1 MTDKFK
7 NYVDNIQENDI
18 KSLIISPLIVLVIAQ
33 ILSIFLEMA
42 SFFITTFTSRIMY
55 NPTDYDTLISGTS
68 FPSLVVYTLLLLAII
83 FLVKQ
88 NSNIKFSEIGV
99 NGEKGIE
106 YFCYGSLIGAFI
118 VMIIFYLL
126 YFSNSI
132 LFEINKNIV
141 YTDIF
146 RIFLIFFIIALADQ
160 ILVRNY
166 LLTFFTK
173 MMGIR
178 NSVILISTLLFLIC
192 FSVAKWFKIP
202 DIETVIYLINIFLS
216 YTLFSLIYYFYGNM
230 WLLVGLSAFNNFFQ
244 VVVFGSRLDTVYAIN
259 PLIKLKIIEKYSL
272 LNGGNYGFEAGIYY
286 TTLYLAGIL
295 FMIYKI
301 TSEKQTE
308 EDIWL
313 NY

>member
-42 SFFITTFTSRIMY
+42 SFFITTFTSKLMY

-106 YFCYGSLIGAFI
+106 YFCYGSLIGTFI

-173 MMGIR
+173 MMGIK
-178 NSVILISTLLFLIC
+178 NSVILTSTLLFLIC

-202 DIETVIYLINIFLS
+202 DIETVIYLINVLLS

-244 VVVFGSRLDTVYAIN
+244 TVVFGSRLDTVYAIN

-286 TTLYLAGIL
+286 TTLYLSGIL

-313 NY
+313 N

>member
-7 NYVDNIQENDI
+7 NYVDNIQENNI

-88 NSNIKFSEIGV
+88 NSSIKFSEIGV

-118 VMIIFYLL
+118 VIIIFYLL

-141 YTDIF
+141 YTDIL
-146 RIFLIFFIIALADQ
+146 RIFLIFFILALADQ

-286 TTLYLAGIL
+286 TTLYLSGIL

-313 NY
+313 N

>member
-7 NYVDNIQENDI
+7 NYVDNIQENNI

-88 NSNIKFSEIGV
+88 NSSIKFSEIGV

-244 VVVFGSRLDTVYAIN
+244 TVVFGSRLDTVYAIN

-286 TTLYLAGIL
+286 TTLYLSGIL

-301 TSEKQTE
+301 TSEKQAE

-313 NY
+313 N

>member
-7 NYVDNIQENDI
+7 NYVDNIQENNI

-286 TTLYLAGIL
+286 TTLYLSGIL

-301 TSEKQTE
+301 TSEKQAE

-313 NY
+313 N

>member
-18 KSLIISPLIVLVIAQ
+18 KSLIISPLIVLVITQ

-55 NPTDYDTLISGTS
+55 NPTNYDTLISGTS

-88 NSNIKFSEIGV
+88 NSSIKFSEIGV

-141 YTDIF
+141 YTDIL

-313 NY
+313 N

>member
-7 NYVDNIQENDI
+7 NYVDNIQENNI
-18 KSLIISPLIVLVIAQ
+18 KSLIILPIIVLVIAQ

-173 MMGIR
+173 MMGIK
-178 NSVILISTLLFLIC
+178 NSVILTSTLLFLIC

-259 PLIKLKIIEKYSL
+259 PLIKLRIIEKYSL

-301 TSEKQTE
+301 TSEKQAE

-313 NY
+313 N

>member
-42 SFFITTFTSRIMY
+42 SFFITTFTSKIMY

-88 NSNIKFSEIGV
+88 NSSIKFSEIGV
-99 NGEKGIE
+99 NEEKGIE

-173 MMGIR
+173 MMGIK
-178 NSVILISTLLFLIC
+178 NSVILISTILFLIC

-244 VVVFGSRLDTVYAIN
+244 TVVFGSRLDTVYAIN

-313 NY
+313 N

>member
-88 NSNIKFSEIGV
+88 NSSIKFSEIGV

-146 RIFLIFFIIALADQ
+146 RIFLIFFILALADQ

-259 PLIKLKIIEKYSL
+259 PLIKLRIIEKYSL

-286 TTLYLAGIL
+286 TTLYLSGIL

-301 TSEKQTE
+301 TSEKQAE

-313 NY
+313 N

>member
-7 NYVDNIQENDI
+7 NYVDNIQENNI
-18 KSLIISPLIVLVIAQ
+18 KSLIISPIMVLVIAQ

-146 RIFLIFFIIALADQ
+146 RIFLIFFILALADQ

-244 VVVFGSRLDTVYAIN
+244 TVVFGSRLDTVYAIN

-313 NY
+313 N

>member
-118 VMIIFYLL
+118 VMVIFYLL

-146 RIFLIFFIIALADQ
+146 RIFLIFFILALADQ

-313 NY
+313 N

>member
-88 NSNIKFSEIGV
+88 NSNIKFSEIGI

-166 LLTFFTK
+166 LLTLFTK

-259 PLIKLKIIEKYSL
+259 PLIKLRIIEKYSL

-286 TTLYLAGIL
+286 TTLYLSGIL
-295 FMIYKI
+295 FMLYKI
-301 TSEKQTE
+301 TSKKQTE

-313 NY
+313 N

>member
-1 MTDKFK
+1 MTNKFK
-7 NYVDNIQENDI
+7 NYVDNIQENNI
-18 KSLIISPLIVLVIAQ
+18 KSLLISPLIVLVAVQ

-42 SFFITTFTSRIMY
+42 SFFITTFTSRVMY

-68 FPSLVVYTLLLLAII
+68 FPSLVVYTLLLFAII
-83 FLVKQ
+83 FLVKR

-99 NGEKGIE
+99 NGKKGIE
-106 YFCYGSLIGAFI
+106 YFCYGSLIGGFI

-202 DIETVIYLINIFLS
+202 DIETVIYLTNIFLS

-286 TTLYLAGIL
+286 TTLYLSGIL

-313 NY
+313 N

>member
-7 NYVDNIQENDI
+7 NYVDNIQENNI

-141 YTDIF
+141 YTDIL

-173 MMGIR
+173 MMGIK
-178 NSVILISTLLFLIC
+178 NSVILTSTLLFLIC

-244 VVVFGSRLDTVYAIN
+244 VVAFGSRLDTVYAIN

-313 NY
+313 N

>member
-7 NYVDNIQENDI
+7 NYVDNIQENNI
-18 KSLIISPLIVLVIAQ
+18 KSLLTSPLIVLVIAQ

-118 VMIIFYLL
+118 VIIIFYLL

-286 TTLYLAGIL
+286 TTLYLSGIL

-313 NY
+313 N

>member
-88 NSNIKFSEIGV
+88 NSSIKFSEIGV

-146 RIFLIFFIIALADQ
+146 RIFLIFFILALADQ

-173 MMGIR
+173 MMGIK
-178 NSVILISTLLFLIC
+178 NSVILISTILFLIC

-244 VVVFGSRLDTVYAIN
+244 TVVFGSRLDTVYAIN

-301 TSEKQTE
+301 TSEKQIE

-313 NY
+313 N

>member
-7 NYVDNIQENDI
+7 NYVDNIQENNI

-88 NSNIKFSEIGV
+88 NSSIKFSEIGV

-106 YFCYGSLIGAFI
+106 YFYYGSLIGAFI

-173 MMGIR
+173 MMGIK
-178 NSVILISTLLFLIC
+178 NSVILISTILFLIC

-259 PLIKLKIIEKYSL
+259 PLIKLRIVEKYSL

-286 TTLYLAGIL
+286 TTLYLSGIL

-313 NY
+313 N

>member
-7 NYVDNIQENDI
+7 NYVDNIQENNI

-173 MMGIR
+173 MMGIK
-178 NSVILISTLLFLIC
+178 NSVILTSTLLFLIC

-313 NY
+313 N

>member
-7 NYVDNIQENDI
+7 NYVDNIQENNI
-18 KSLIISPLIVLVIAQ
+18 KSLIISPLMVLVIAQ

-173 MMGIR
+173 MMGIK
-178 NSVILISTLLFLIC
+178 NSVILISTILFLIC

-244 VVVFGSRLDTVYAIN
+244 TVVFGSRLDTVYAIN

-313 NY
+313 N

>member
-7 NYVDNIQENDI
+7 NYVDNIQENNI

-146 RIFLIFFIIALADQ
+146 RIFLIFFILALADQ

-216 YTLFSLIYYFYGNM
+216 YTLFSLIYYFYGNI

-259 PLIKLKIIEKYSL
+259 PLIKLRIIEKYSL

-286 TTLYLAGIL
+286 TTLYLSGIL

-301 TSEKQTE
+301 TSEKQIE

-313 NY
+313 N

>member
-7 NYVDNIQENDI
+7 NYVDNIQENNI
-18 KSLIISPLIVLVIAQ
+18 KSLIISPIMVLVIAQ

-99 NGEKGIE
+99 NGGKGIE

-126 YFSNSI
+126 YSSNSI

-141 YTDIF
+141 YTDIL
-146 RIFLIFFIIALADQ
+146 RIFLIFFILALADQ

-286 TTLYLAGIL
+286 TTLYLSGIL

-313 NY
+313 N

>member
-42 SFFITTFTSRIMY
+42 SFFITTFTSKLMY

-173 MMGIR
+173 MMGIK

-272 LNGGNYGFEAGIYY
+272 LNGENYGFEAGIYY

-313 NY
+313 N

>member
-88 NSNIKFSEIGV
+88 NSSIKFSEIGV

-146 RIFLIFFIIALADQ
+146 RIFLIFFILALADQ

-313 NY
+313 N

>member
-88 NSNIKFSEIGV
+88 NSNIKFSKIGV

-173 MMGIR
+173 MMGIK

-216 YTLFSLIYYFYGNM
+216 YTLFSLIYYFYGNI

-259 PLIKLKIIEKYSL
+259 PLIKLRIIEKYSL

-286 TTLYLAGIL
+286 TTLYLSGIL

-301 TSEKQTE
+301 TSEKQIE

-313 NY
+313 N

>member
-33 ILSIFLEMA
+33 ILSIFLEMV

-146 RIFLIFFIIALADQ
+146 RIFLIFFILALADQ

-301 TSEKQTE
+301 TSEKQAE

-313 NY
+313 N

>member
-7 NYVDNIQENDI
+7 NYVDNIQENNI

-146 RIFLIFFIIALADQ
+146 RIFLIFFILALADQ

-244 VVVFGSRLDTVYAIN
+244 TVVFGSRLDTVYAIN

-286 TTLYLAGIL
+286 TTLYLSGIL

-313 NY
+313 N

>member
-68 FPSLVVYTLLLLAII
+68 FPSLVVYTLLLLTII

-88 NSNIKFSEIGV
+88 NSNIKFSEFGV

-286 TTLYLAGIL
+286 TTLYLSGIL

-301 TSEKQTE
+301 TSEKQAE

-313 NY
+313 N

>member
-7 NYVDNIQENDI
+7 NYVDNIQENNI
-18 KSLIISPLIVLVIAQ
+18 KSLIISPILVLVIAQ

-88 NSNIKFSEIGV
+88 NSSIKFSEIGV

-173 MMGIR
+173 MMGIK
-178 NSVILISTLLFLIC
+178 NSVILTSTLLFLIC

-244 VVVFGSRLDTVYAIN
+244 TVVFGSRLDTVYAIN

-301 TSEKQTE
+301 TSEKQIE

-313 NY
+313 N

>member
-7 NYVDNIQENDI
+7 NYVDNIQENNI
-18 KSLIISPLIVLVIAQ
+18 KSLIISPLIVLVITQ

-88 NSNIKFSEIGV
+88 NSSIKFSEIGV

-146 RIFLIFFIIALADQ
+146 RIFLIFFIVALADQ

-173 MMGIR
+173 MMGIK
-178 NSVILISTLLFLIC
+178 NSVILISTILFLIC

-259 PLIKLKIIEKYSL
+259 PLIKLRIVEKYSL

-286 TTLYLAGIL
+286 TTLYLSGIL

-313 NY
+313 N

>member
-88 NSNIKFSEIGV
+88 NYNIKFSEIGI

-173 MMGIR
+173 MMGIK
-178 NSVILISTLLFLIC
+178 NSVILTSTLLFLIC

-244 VVVFGSRLDTVYAIN
+244 TVVFGSRLDTVYAIN

-286 TTLYLAGIL
+286 TTLYLSGIL

-313 NY
+313 N

>member
-173 MMGIR
+173 MMGIK
-178 NSVILISTLLFLIC
+178 NSVILISTILFLIC

-259 PLIKLKIIEKYSL
+259 PLIKLKIVEKYSL

-295 FMIYKI
+295 FMMYKI

-313 NY
+313 N

>member
-7 NYVDNIQENDI
+7 NYVDNIQENNI

-146 RIFLIFFIIALADQ
+146 RIFLIFFILALADQ

-244 VVVFGSRLDTVYAIN
+244 TVVFGSRLDTVYAIN

-313 NY
+313 N

>member
-7 NYVDNIQENDI
+7 NYVDNIQENNI
-18 KSLIISPLIVLVIAQ
+18 KSLIISPLIVLVITQ

-88 NSNIKFSEIGV
+88 NSSIKFSEIGV

-146 RIFLIFFIIALADQ
+146 RIFLIFFIVALADQ

-173 MMGIR
+173 MMGIK
-178 NSVILISTLLFLIC
+178 NSVILISTILFLIC

-313 NY
+313 N

>member
-18 KSLIISPLIVLVIAQ
+18 KSLIISPLIVLVITQ

-88 NSNIKFSEIGV
+88 NSSIKFSEIGV

-126 YFSNSI
+126 YFSKSI

-244 VVVFGSRLDTVYAIN
+244 TVVFGSRLDTVYAIN

-313 NY
+313 N

>member
-18 KSLIISPLIVLVIAQ
+18 KSLIISPLIVLVITQ

-55 NPTDYDTLISGTS
+55 NPTDYDILISGTS

-88 NSNIKFSEIGV
+88 NSSIKFSEIGV

-146 RIFLIFFIIALADQ
+146 RIFLIFFIVALADQ

-244 VVVFGSRLDTVYAIN
+244 TVVFGSRLDTVYAIN

-286 TTLYLAGIL
+286 TTLYLSGIL

-301 TSEKQTE
+301 TSKNKQKK
-308 EDIWL
+308 I
-313 NY
+313 YG

>member
-173 MMGIR
+173 MMGIK
-178 NSVILISTLLFLIC
+178 NSVILTSTLLFLIC
-192 FSVAKWFKIP
+192 FSVAKCFKIP

-244 VVVFGSRLDTVYAIN
+244 TVVFGSRLDTVYAIN

-272 LNGGNYGFEAGIYY
+272 LNGRNYGFEAGIYY

-313 NY
+313 N

>member
-7 NYVDNIQENDI
+7 NYVDNIQENNI

-146 RIFLIFFIIALADQ
+146 RIFLIFFILALADQ

-286 TTLYLAGIL
+286 TTLYLSGIL

-301 TSEKQTE
+301 TSEKQAE

-313 NY
+313 N

>member
-7 NYVDNIQENDI
+7 NYVDNIQENNI

>member
-173 MMGIR
+173 MMGIK
-178 NSVILISTLLFLIC
+178 NSVILTSTLLFLIC

-259 PLIKLKIIEKYSL
+259 PLIKLKIVEKYSL

-301 TSEKQTE
+301 TSEKQIE

-313 NY
+313 N

>member
-88 NSNIKFSEIGV
+88 NSNIKFSEFGV

-146 RIFLIFFIIALADQ
+146 RIFLIFFILALADQ

-301 TSEKQTE
+301 TSEKQIE

-313 NY
+313 N

>member
-7 NYVDNIQENDI
+7 NYVDNIQENNI
-18 KSLIISPLIVLVIAQ
+18 KSLIISPIMVLVIAQ

-88 NSNIKFSEIGV
+88 NSSIKFSEIGV

-126 YFSNSI
+126 YFSKSI

-173 MMGIR
+173 MMGIK

-244 VVVFGSRLDTVYAIN
+244 TVVFGSRLDTVYAIN

-313 NY
+313 N